1 MPDADVI
8 VVGAGH
14 NGLICAAYLARAG
27 HDVLVLES
35 RPEVGGCAATESALD
50 ARFNICNC
58 DHTMIRA
65 TPIADELD
73 LATHGL
79 RYVEPE
85 PSYSHVFWDDEL
97 TPWLFFHDAE
107 RTLDGLGHTH
117 PHQVEAY
124 RRYLGAARPA
134 AELVVEMACT
144 TPSTP
149 AMVRTLLERRVRG
162 ATQLLRWSRMSLV
175 DALGDFFDDPAMVL
189 PLVSTGPTVWG
200 VPPETPGTGTAAML
214 YGVRHLVHTG
224 RPEGGSGSL
233 TDSIAASFLAAGGT
247 IRTGASVGRIVVS
260 DGTARGVELVDGTEL
275 TAGTVVVACDPRRA
289 LVDWLDEPPAGA
301 AKLVARWRDTPTH
314 DGYES
319 KVDAVVRDLP
329 DYLHATR
336 IAELGLATDD
346 LDLAGPTTVVSPS
359 LDDLA
364 EAHRLRDVGHVH
376 TSPTLLVNFP
386 SAMDP
391 TMRSADGHHI
401 MSLEALFT
409 PYDLEGGWHG
419 SAEPRRW
426 LDRFATL
433 TGPGFTDGIER
444 FREMTPVV
452 YEREFGMPRG
462 YAPSYAGSPVAALL
476 GKQKELS
483 RYETPIDGL
492 YLTGAGTYP
501 GAGIWGAS
509 GRNAANVIDRARQK
523 AAA

>member
-27 HDVLVLES
+27 HDVLVLEA
-35 RPEVGGCAATESALD
+35 RTEVGGCAATESALD

-65 TPIADELD
+65 TPIAEELD
-73 LATHGL
+73 LAAHGL

-85 PSYSHVFWDDEL
+85 PSYNHVFWDHEL

-107 RTLDGLGHTH
+107 RTLEGLRRTH
-117 PHQVEAY
+117 PAQVNAY
-124 RRYLGAARPA
+124 RRYLDAARPA

-144 TPSTP
+144 APSTP
-149 AMVRTLLERRVRG
+149 AMVRTLLERRARG
-162 ATQLLRWSRMSLV
+162 ATQLLRWSRTSLV
-175 DALGDFFDDPAMVL
+175 DALGAFFDDPAMIL

-200 VPPETPGTGTAAML
+200 VPPTMPGTGTAAML

-233 TDSIAASFLAAGGT
+233 TDSIASSFTAAGGR
-247 IRTGASVGRIVVS
+247 IRTSASVRRIVVAG
-260 DGTARGVELVDGTEL
+260 DVVRGVELDDGTEL
-275 TAGTVVVACDPRRA
+275 TASTVVAACDPRRA

-301 AKLVARWRDTPTH
+301 TSLVEQWRSAPTH

-329 DYLHATR
+329 EYLHAGR
-336 IAELGLATDD
+336 IADLGFPTDG

-364 EAHRLRDVGHVH
+364 EAHRLREVGHVH
-376 TSPTLLVNFP
+376 SSPTLLVNFP

-391 TMRSADGHHI
+391 TMRSSDGHHI

-409 PYDLEGGWHG
+409 PYALEGGWDG
-419 SAEPRRW
+419 STEPRRW
-426 LDRFATL
+426 LDRFSSLAA
-433 TGPGFTDGIER
+433 PGFLEGLER

-462 YAPSYAGSPVAALL
+462 YAPSYPGSPVAALL

-483 RYETPIDGL
+483 RYETPVGGL

-509 GRNAANVIDRARQK
+509 GRNAAHVIDRARAG